1 MPEYIL
7 VAVAWPY
14 VNGEPHL
21 GHVAGNCLPADIFA
35 RYHRLVGNHVL
46 MVSGSD
52 MHGTPTA
59 LRALQE
65 GVRPEVVAERFHRV
79 HSENYSRLGIA
90 FDLYTTTATENHRRV
105 AQDIFSRLLEN
116 GHVFEDT
123 MRMPWC
129 ERESRFLSDRFVE
142 GTCPYCRNPGARGD
156 QCDSCGRTLDAADLI
171 DIRCK
176 ADGTTPAFRD
186 TKHFFLKL
194 SNFQKSLEEWVER
207 QEHWRPN
214 VRNATLSMLRE
225 RLPDRA
231 ITRDLDYGVPVPLRG
246 YETKRIY
253 VWFEALIGYLSAS
266 MEWSQ
271 LQGDPDAWKK
281 WWHNPEAR
289 SFYFMGKDNIIFHTI
304 IWPSTLLGYGG
315 APALNLPYDVPANE
329 FLNVESRKFSKSQ
342 SFAVWLPDYLSR
354 YDPDPL
360 RYYLSAV
367 MPETSDSD
375 FTWAGFVSR
384 NNDELVGTFGNFVHR
399 VLSLIARNFDGK
411 VPEPGELDEA
421 DRAAVDACATAL
433 AEASKNL
440 SARRFRAGLAATM
453 DLAQIGNRY
462 VDQKAPWQTIKNDRQ
477 RTATTLWVGMNIVS
491 TLRTICYPFVPFAAE
506 RIHQLLAEKGD
517 VLSAGWRRTLPEAG
531 RKLPQPA
538 ALFKK
543 LEPSVADEELARLY
557 GTATPART

>member
-1 MPEYIL
+1 ML

-35 RYHRLVGNHVL
+35 RYHRLAGNHVL

-79 HSENYSRLGIA
+79 HSENYARLGIEY
-90 FDLYTTTATENHRRV
+90 DLYTTTATENHRAV
-105 AQDIFSRLLEN
+105 AQDIFSKLLQN
-116 GHVFEDT
+116 GHLFEST
-123 MRMPWC
+123 VKMPWC

-142 GTCPYCRNPGARGD
+142 GTCPFCRSPGARGD
-156 QCDSCGRTLDAADLI
+156 QCESCGRTLDASDLI

-176 ADGTTPAFRD
+176 ADGTTPAFRE
-186 TKHFFLKL
+186 TRHYFIRL
-194 SNFQKSLEEWVER
+194 SDFQKRLEEWVER

-225 RLPDRA
+225 PLPDRA
-231 ITRDLDYGVPVPLRG
+231 ITRDLDYGVPVPVRG
-246 YETKRIY
+246 YESKRIY

-266 MEWSQ
+266 KEWAARR
-271 LQGDPDAWKK
+271 GDPDAWKK

-289 SFYFMGKDNIIFHTI
+289 SFYFMGKDNIAFHTI
-304 IWPSTLLGYGG
+304 IWPSTLLGYAG
-315 APALNLPYDVPANE
+315 APPLNLPYDVPANE
-329 FLNVESRKFSKSQ
+329 FLNIESRKFSKSR

-367 MPETSDSD
+367 MPETADSD

-384 NNDELVGTFGNFVHR
+384 NNDELVGTLGNFVHR
-399 VLSLIARNFDGK
+399 VLSLIARNFDGA
-411 VPEPGELDEA
+411 VPEPGQLDDA
-421 DRAAVDACATAL
+421 DRAALKACDVAL
-433 AEASKNL
+433 EEGSRNL
-440 SARRFRAGLAATM
+440 AARRFRAGLSAM
-453 DLAQIGNRY
+453 MQLAQHGNRY
-462 VDQKAPWQTIKNDRQ
+462 IDQKAPWHTIKTDHT
-477 RTATTLWVGMNIVS
+477 RTATTLWVGVNIVS
-491 TLRTICYPFVPFAAE
+491 TLRTISYPFVPFAAE
-506 RIHQLLAEKGD
+506 KIHRLLAEEGTVLD
-517 VLSAGWRRTLPEAG
+517 VGWKRSTPESGRRLPT
-531 RKLPQPA
+531 PV

-543 LEPSVADEELARLY
+543 LEPSVADDELARLY
-557 GTATPART
+557 GTAAPART